1 MAKLKTITTNSKVV
15 YRDAQGVE
23 YVSGPLPS
31 HEVTDPVPLTA
42 RMVGRKL
49 SKRVASIYEGTD
61 GAELVKQPRNHRQ
74 HWNDTQWVAF
84 EEYRRDEA
92 QMSREDLPM
101 ATALFVKSKRAR

>member
-1 MAKLKTITTNSKVV
+1 MTQSKTIKTNSKVV

-23 YVSGPLPS
+23 YVSVPLPS

-42 RMVGRKL
+42 RMVGRKI
-49 SKRVASIYEGTD
+49 SKKLIPIYEGTD
-61 GAELVKQPRNHRQ
+61 GVELSKQPRKHRQ
-74 HWNDTQWVAF
+74 HWNDSQWVAF

-101 ATALFVKSKRAR
+101 ATALFVKSKRAE